1 VTLTRGIG
9 LRKGG
14 GGRDTD
20 GVGENLVR
28 RGAAERRAVHQE
40 VGTGLAE
47 LVPDLSRTDSWL
59 LFVDGIPQSQVDLGD
74 PGYLEFE
81 YVRRIG
87 HVADLAFPEGQP
99 LRALHMGGGAMTLP
113 RYIAHTRPGSVQL
126 VAELDTELTELV
138 RRHLPLRRPRGAATG
153 RGGGAG
159 SAGSPGSAGGAGGAR
174 PGAGRIRVRAGDA
187 REVLESVPAAS
198 QDLVISDVFAGAR
211 TPFHL
216 TTVECAAAAARA
228 LRSGGVYAVNVADGP
243 PLEKVRATV
252 ATVRS
257 VFGETCMIAEAGVLR
272 GRRLGNLVIA
282 ASDSRLP
289 CVELRR
295 AAAADPFPA
304 RVLDSAELIQFASGA
319 PVITDA
325 TGPTGI
331 AAQPTNW

>member
-1 VTLTRGIG
+1 VA
-9 LRKGG
+9 
-14 GGRDTD
+14 
-20 GVGENLVR
+20 ENLVR

-40 VGTGLAE
+40 VGSGLAE

-87 HVADLAFPEGQP
+87 HVVDLAFPEGQP
-99 LRALHMGGGAMTLP
+99 LRVLHMGGGAMTLP
-113 RYIAHTRPGSVQL
+113 RYIVHTRPGSAQL
-126 VAELDTELTELV
+126 VAEIDTALTELV
-138 RRHLPLRRPRGAATG
+138 RRHLPLRARRGAGRGAAAGLDAGAGRGAAAG
-153 RGGGAG
+153 RGGTG
-159 SAGSPGSAGGAGGAR
+159 R
-174 PGAGRIRVRAGDA
+174 GRIRVRAGDA
-187 REVLESVPAAS
+187 REVLESVPAGS

-216 TTVECAAAAARA
+216 TTVECAAAVGRA
-228 LRSGGVYAVNVADGP
+228 LRPEGVYVVNVADGP
-243 PLEKVRATV
+243 SLEKVRAAV

-257 VFGETCMIAEAGVLR
+257 IFGETCMIAEAGVLR

-282 ASDSRLP
+282 ASDSPLP
-289 CVELRR
+289 YGELRR

-304 RVLDSAELIQFASGA
+304 RVLDDAELIQFASGA
-319 PVITDA
+319 RVITDA
-325 TGPTGI
+325 TGPIGT

>member
-1 VTLTRGIG
+1 VVLKWRRARGIG
-9 LRKGG
+9 PRYGG
-14 GGRDTD
+14 GGRDTG
-20 GVGENLVR
+20 GVAENLVR

-87 HVADLAFPEGQP
+87 HVADLAFPDGEP

-126 VAELDTELTELV
+126 VAELDAELTQLV
-138 RRHLPLRRPRGAATG
+138 RRHLPLRRRRGAAAG
-153 RGGGAG
+153 RGGPGG
-159 SAGSPGSAGGAGGAR
+159 PGS
-174 PGAGRIRVRAGDA
+174 GRIRVRAGDA
-187 REVLESVPAAS
+187 REVLESVPAGS

-216 TTVECAAAAARA
+216 TTVECAEAAARA
-228 LRSGGVYAVNVADGP
+228 LRPGGVYAVNVADGP
-243 PLEKVRATV
+243 PLEKVRAAV

-282 ASDSRLP
+282 ASDSQLP
-289 CVELRR
+289 YGELRR

-304 RVLDSAELIQFASGA
+304 RVLDSGELILFASGA
-319 PVITDA
+319 QVITDA
-325 TGPTGI
+325 TGPAGV
-331 AAQPTNW
+331 AAQSTNW

>member
-1 VTLTRGIG
+1 VA
-9 LRKGG
+9 
-14 GGRDTD
+14 
-20 GVGENLVR
+20 ENLVR
-28 RGAAERRAVHQE
+28 RAGAERRAVHQE

-59 LFVDGIPQSQVDLGD
+59 LFIDGIPQSQVDLGD

-87 HVADLAFPEGQP
+87 HIADLAFPEGQP

-138 RRHLPLRRPRGAATG
+138 RRHLPLRPRRGAAAR

-159 SAGSPGSAGGAGGAR
+159 

-187 REVLESVPAAS
+187 REVLESVRAGS
-198 QDLVISDVFAGAR
+198 QDLVISDVFAGAL

-228 LRSGGVYAVNVADGP
+228 LRPGGVYAVNVADGP
-243 PLEKVRATV
+243 PLERVRAAV

-257 VFGETCMIAEAGVLR
+257 VFKETCMIAEAGVLR

-282 ASDSRLP
+282 AGDSPLP
-289 CVELRR
+289 SGELRR

-304 RVLDSAELIQFASGA
+304 RVLDSAELIPFASGA
-319 PVITDA
+319 QVITDA

-331 AAQPTNW
+331 GAQPTNW

>member
-1 VTLTRGIG
+1 VA
-9 LRKGG
+9 
-14 GGRDTD
+14 
-20 GVGENLVR
+20 ENLVR

-126 VAELDTELTELV
+126 VAELDAELTELV
-138 RRHLPLRRPRGAATG
+138 RRHLPLRRRRGAAAG

-159 SAGSPGSAGGAGGAR
+159 PG
-174 PGAGRIRVRAGDA
+174 PGRIRVRAGDA
-187 REVLESVPAAS
+187 REVLESVPADS
-198 QDLVISDVFAGAR
+198 QDLVISDVFAGAL

-216 TTVECAAAAARA
+216 TTVECAGAAARA
-228 LRSGGVYAVNVADGP
+228 LRPGGVYAVNVADGP
-243 PLEKVRATV
+243 PLERVRAAV

-257 VFGETCMIAEAGVLR
+257 VFKETCMIAEAGVLR

-282 ASDSRLP
+282 AGDSPLP
-289 CVELRR
+289 YGVLRR

-304 RVLDSAELIQFASGA
+304 RVLDSAELNQFASGA
-319 PVITDA
+319 CVITDA
-325 TGPTGI
+325 AGPTGI
-331 AAQPTNW
+331 GAQPTNW